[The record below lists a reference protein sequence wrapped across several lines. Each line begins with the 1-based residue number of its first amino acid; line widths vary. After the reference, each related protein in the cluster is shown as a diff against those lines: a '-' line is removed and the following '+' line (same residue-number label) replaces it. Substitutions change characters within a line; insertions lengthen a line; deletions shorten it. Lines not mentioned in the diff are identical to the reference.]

1 LSGSSAT
8 AGLLGYLAQAP
19 RATANPTA
27 LTKMRSLAQWT
38 GKITVPTVAMTGVA
52 DPVTPAGDL
61 TYMAQQYAKQW
72 QAAHLATLGK
82 GRPAYDLIALF
93 GTTPAHYTTFSATG
107 APITTTAAA
116 NGTNHCN
123 FNVKQYIA
131 VADMLAYAS
140 RTGHDLAG
148 GALNTAVRKMGGT
161 TKDLEF
167 APPLPKFYAED

>member
-1 LSGSSAT
+1 
-8 AGLLGYLAQAP
+8 
-19 RATANPTA
+19 
-27 LTKMRSLAQWT
+27 MRSLAQWT
-38 GKITVPTVAMTGVA
+38 GKVTVPTVAMTGVA

-61 TYMAQQYAKQW
+61 TYLAQQYAQQW
-72 QAAHLATLGK
+72 KTAHLATLGK
-82 GRPAYDLIALF
+82 GRPPYDLIALF
-93 GTTPAHYTTFSATG
+93 GVTPAHYTTFSAKG

-140 RTGHDLAG
+140 ANGRDLSG

-161 TKDLEF
+161 TKDLQF
-167 APPLPKFYAED
+167 APPLPKFYAAD